1 VKGSLFLAASFKPI
15 LMLRQSF
22 RLLFVTV
29 LAVGASACARQTTTY
44 SSSETS
50 GINPNENREE
60 KTKAGET
67 ILIGPTTRIAY
78 EKEPYSTWFHPAY
91 LRYQPN
97 AKIMEELQPLLQG
110 VSIKGFT
117 GSWCMDSQRELPR
130 LYKIMDQARLPYSR
144 LEIVSLREDK
154 TGLGGEEKTANITAV
169 PTFILYRNGQEVGRI
184 VETAYPTLEMNMLTI
199 LKAATKK

>member
-1 VKGSLFLAASFKPI
+1 
-15 LMLRQSF
+15 M
-22 RLLFVTV
+22 LFVTV
-29 LAVGASACARQTTTY
+29 LALGASACARQTTTY

-60 KTKAGET
+60 KTKSGET

-78 EKEPYSTWFHPAY
+78 EKEPYSSWFHPAY
-91 LRYQPN
+91 MRYQPN

-110 VSIKGFT
+110 ISFKALT

-130 LYKIMDQARLPYSR
+130 LYKVMDQARIPYSR
-144 LEIVSLREDK
+144 LEVISLREDK
-154 TGLGGEEKTANITAV
+154 TTPTGEEKAYNITAV
-169 PTFILYRNGQEVGRI
+169 PTIILYRNGQEVGRI

-199 LKAATKK
+199 LKGAPKK